1 MPAASPA
8 ISAIVHWHVVLHQP
22 DGVVRKQ
29 AVRRVHCGRGP
40 GEEEGR
46 ERRTAGR
53 GGERED
59 EEENGRA
66 RRRSRGGRARGI
78 GSVGQ
83 CEPSVSRQPA
93 LRNVMRTEHVEECQE
108 DDDDNVASQHG
119 IVEGHR
125 RL

>member
-1 MPAASPA
+1 MA
-8 ISAIVHWHVVLHQP
+8 
-22 DGVVRKQ
+22 RMT
-29 AVRRVHCGRGP
+29 AVGEGLGWAQRLCG
-40 GEEEGR
+40 
-46 ERRTAGR
+46 GR
-53 GGERED
+53 GGAGEGPGA
-59 EEENGRA
+59 EEMRRVRA